1 MLYSRFEIQR
11 LEPIKMPRTLDC
23 QMSIK
28 VKKNRDI
35 IRKYVGIY
43 DKYVFC
49 VLLQTSALHLS
60 SLVSRL

>member
-1 MLYSRFEIQR
+1 MLYSRFEIQG

-23 QMSIK
+23 QMSSK
-28 VKKNRDI
+28 VKNNRDM

-43 DKYVFC
+43 DEYVFC
-49 VLLQTSALHLS
+49 VLLQISTLHLS